1 MLGNCIIIH
10 VGIKLLKL
18 KSASMNNIRI
28 LLAEDDNNLGILL
41 RNYLTAKNYE
51 TILYINGSL
60 ALEASNSGS
69 FGLCIL
75 DIMMPEMDGL
85 TLAREI
91 RLRKPDM
98 PIIFLTAKNQKEDII
113 DGFKSGADDYITKP
127 FSMEELLYRIEA
139 ILRRTSS
146 SGVNKKDDSYII
158 GEYSFDPLTQMLV
171 YKDQTIKLTTKES
184 ELLELLCRHGNEIL
198 ERNYAL
204 KTIWIDD
211 NYFNARSMDVYI
223 TRLRKYFRKDPSVKI
238 LNVHGRGY
246 KLLS

>member
-1 MLGNCIIIH
+1 
-10 VGIKLLKL
+10 
-18 KSASMNNIRI
+18 MNNIKI

-51 TILYINGSL
+51 TSLFINGSL
-60 ALEASNSGS
+60 ALEAFLTGQ

-91 RLRKPDM
+91 RFTNPQI

-139 ILRRTSS
+139 ILRRATIS
-146 SGVNKKDDSYII
+146 VAHNKFESYTI
-158 GEYSFDPLTQMLV
+158 GAYSFDTLQQMLT
-171 YKDQTIKLTTKES
+171 YKDTSIKLTTKES

-223 TRLRKYFRKDPSVKI
+223 TRLRKYLMKDPSVKI
-238 LNVHGRGY
+238 LNIHGRGY
-246 KLLS
+246 KLIS

>member
-1 MLGNCIIIH
+1 
-10 VGIKLLKL
+10 
-18 KSASMNNIRI
+18 MNNIRI

-41 RNYLTAKNYE
+41 RNYLSAKNYE
-51 TILYINGSL
+51 TDLFRNGSL
-60 ALEASNSGS
+60 ALEAFPTRSYA
-69 FGLCIL
+69 LCIL

-85 TLAREI
+85 TLAKEI
-91 RLRKPDM
+91 RLTNPEI
-98 PIIFLTAKNQKEDII
+98 PIIFLTAKTQKEDII

-139 ILRRTSS
+139 ILRRTTSPAVS
-146 SGVNKKDDSYII
+146 KNIESYTI
-158 GEYSFDPLTQMLV
+158 GAYSFDPLKQLLMF
-171 YKDQTIKLTTKES
+171 KDQTIKLTTKES

-198 ERNYAL
+198 ERNFAL

-223 TRLRKYFRKDPSVKI
+223 TRLRKYLKKDPLVKI

-246 KLLS
+246 KLIS

>member
-1 MLGNCIIIH
+1 
-10 VGIKLLKL
+10 
-18 KSASMNNIRI
+18 MNNIKI

-51 TILYINGSL
+51 TVLFINGML
-60 ALEASNSGS
+60 ALEAFPTGS

-85 TLAREI
+85 TLAEEI
-91 RLRKPDM
+91 RSIRPDI
-98 PIIFLTAKNQKEDII
+98 PIIFLTAKNQKADII

-139 ILRRTSS
+139 VLRRTTSS
-146 SGVNKKDDSYII
+146 VVYKKEESYKI
-158 GEYSFDPLTQMLV
+158 GGYSFDPLTQILV
-171 YKDQTIKLTTKES
+171 LSDQTIKLTTKES

-198 ERNYAL
+198 ERNFAL

-223 TRLRKYFRKDPSVKI
+223 TRLRKYLKNDPSIKI
-238 LNVHGRGY
+238 LNIHGKGY
-246 KLLS
+246 KLIS

>member
-1 MLGNCIIIH
+1 MEN
-10 VGIKLLKL
+10 IK
-18 KSASMNNIRI
+18 I
-28 LLAEDDNNLGILL
+28 LLAEDDNNLGLLL
-41 RNYLTAKNYE
+41 RNYLSAKNYD
-51 TILYINGSL
+51 TQLFINGSL
-60 ALEASNSGS
+60 ALEAFPAGS
-69 FGLCIL
+69 FSLCIL

-85 TLAREI
+85 TLAKEI
-91 RLRKPDM
+91 RITNPDM

-139 ILRRTSS
+139 ILRRTTT
-146 SGVNKKDDSYII
+146 SGVNKKDDSYNI
-158 GEYSFDPLTQMLV
+158 GGYSFDPLKQMLIFM
-171 YKDQTIKLTTKES
+171 DQTIKLTTKES

-198 ERNYAL
+198 ERNFAL

-223 TRLRKYFRKDPSVKI
+223 TRLRKYLRKDPSVKI

-246 KLLS
+246 KLIS

>member
-1 MLGNCIIIH
+1 MINMRDNPQK
-10 VGIKLLKL
+10 VKLLQ
-18 KSASMNNIRI
+18 MNNIRI

-41 RNYLTAKNYE
+41 RNYLTAKNFE
-51 TILYINGSL
+51 TELFINGIL
-60 ALEASNSGS
+60 ALEAFPSGS

-85 TLAREI
+85 SLAREI
-91 RLRKPDM
+91 RLIKPDI

-139 ILRRTSS
+139 ILRRTTSAAA
-146 SGVNKKDDSYII
+146 NIKEESYTI
-158 GEYSFDPLTQMLV
+158 GGYSFNPLTQKLLFN
-171 YKDQTIKLTTKES
+171 DQTIKLTTKES

-198 ERNYAL
+198 ERNFAL

-223 TRLRKYFRKDPSVKI
+223 TRLRKYLKKDPSVKI

-246 KLLS
+246 KLIS

>member
-1 MLGNCIIIH
+1 MT
-10 VGIKLLKL
+10 
-18 KSASMNNIRI
+18 SIRI

-41 RNYLTAKNYE
+41 RSYLNAKNYD
-51 TILYINGSL
+51 TALFTNGRL
-60 ALEASNSGS
+60 ALEAFPSGK

-75 DIMMPEMDGL
+75 DIMMPELDGL
-85 TLAREI
+85 TLAKEI
-91 RLRKPDM
+91 RLTNPDI
-98 PIIFLTAKNQKEDII
+98 PIIFLTAKNQPEDII

-139 ILRRTSS
+139 ILRRTTGPS
-146 SGVNKKDDSYII
+146 VKKKEEFYII
-158 GEYSFDPLTQMLV
+158 GSYTFDPLKQMLV
-171 YKDQTIKLTTKES
+171 IRDQTIKLTTKES

-223 TRLRKYFRKDPSVKI
+223 TRLRKYLRKDPSVKI